1 MAVTAETV
9 KTVRER
15 DRVCRYCFGREYEPG
30 KGPEWRYVLHHI
42 APRGLGGVGD
52 DLLREEADQPDQLA
66 LLHDHCH
73 REVHARPRKARLLG
87 LMESRLGK
95 VRPSALIRRPA

>member
-1 MAVTAETV
+1 MAVTEATV
-9 KTVRER
+9 KAVRER

-30 KGPEWRYVLHHI
+30 KGPEWRYVLHHR
-42 APRGLGGVGD
+42 APKFMGGTD
-52 DLLREEADQPDQLA
+52 DAGQGAPGNLV

-73 REVHARPRKARLLG
+73 VEVHARPRKARLLG

-95 VRPSALIRRPA
+95 VRPSALIRGGS